1 MGLFSKKIC
10 AICGTKIKGGY
21 FEIHKGAYNVCE
33 PCHDNFNAARSST
46 VTEWPLDPQEAK
58 QIIEDA
64 KKFSGGVIERYLRCN
79 VCGEVFCYSNKD
91 LERNRALSREADR
104 ARGMAIVDLFGYGG
118 TIASNQSSTKADRLE
133 SRIVDYSKCPKCH
146 SSNLSAISAEEATK
160 IKENQQSNSASK
172 PSVTDE
178 LKKYKE
184 LLDSGIITQEEFDAK
199 KKQLLNL

>member
-1 MGLFSKKIC
+1 MGFFSKKIC
-10 AICGTKIKGGY
+10 AICGVKIKGGY

-33 PCHDNFNAARSST
+33 SCHDNFNAARSGN
-46 VTEWPLDPQEAK
+46 VKEWPLDPKEAK

-91 LERNRALSREADR
+91 LERNRALSKEADR

-118 TIASNQSSTKADRLE
+118 TIASNQSSAKADQLE

-146 SSNLSAISAEEATK
+146 SSNLSVISAEEATK
-160 IKENQQSNSASK
+160 IKKNQQSNSDSTT
-172 PSVTDE
+172 SVTDE
-178 LKKYKE
+178 LKK
-184 LLDSGIITQEEFDAK
+184 
-199 KKQLLNL
+199 